1 MSKEN
6 ASKFLSEDHSREC
19 NEEGNEVKVQEAIS
33 SLRALVSGEIN
44 VVLLHTAPCNI
55 TAFYKASTIPS
66 LNLDTA

>member
-6 ASKFLSEDHSREC
+6 TSNVSSEDHSHEC

-44 VVLLHTAPCNI
+44 AVVLHNAP
-55 TAFYKASTIPS
+55 
-66 LNLDTA
+66 